1 MTTDLVHCTSALC
14 AATAEAAFAYVAAPA
29 RLGEWAL
36 GCWQAVEGEGGIVS
50 GTSLFDGA
58 TTFARPVADHRL
70 RIVDFEVGGDPS
82 DLVRRIS
89 ARVVPGPEIGRGPDS
104 SLVVL
109 TAWRTA
115 SMDDERWR
123 RLVVAH
129 ETEALLLRR
138 RIEAF
143 A

>member
-1 MTTDLVHCTSALC
+1 MTTDLVHCASALC
-14 AATAEAAFAYVAAPA
+14 AASADRAFTYVATPA

-58 TTFARPVADHRL
+58 TTFARPVADPRL

-82 DLVRRIS
+82 ELVRRIS
-89 ARVVPGPEIGRGPDS
+89 ARIVPGPDIGRSPDS
-104 SLVVL
+104 SLVVV
-109 TAWRTA
+109 TALRTA
-115 SMDDERWR
+115 SMDDERWL

-129 ETEALLLRR
+129 ETEVLLLRR
-138 RIEAF
+138 RIEAVD
-143 A
+143 

>member
-1 MTTDLVHCTSALC
+1 VTTDLVHCASSLC
-14 AATAEAAFAYVAAPA
+14 AASADTAFAYVATPS

-36 GCWQAVEGEGGIVS
+36 GCWQATEDDEGVVS

-58 TTFARPVADHRL
+58 TTFGRLVADPQL
-70 RIVDFEVGGDPS
+70 RVVDFEVGGEPAE
-82 DLVRRIS
+82 LVRRIS
-89 ARVVPGPEIGRGPDS
+89 VRIVPGADIGLDADS

-115 SMDDERWR
+115 AMDDERWR

-129 ETEALLLRR
+129 ETVVLLLRR
-138 RIEAF
+138 RIETA
-143 A
+143 

>member
-1 MTTDLVHCTSALC
+1 MSALC
-14 AATAEAAFAYVAAPA
+14 AASADTAFAYLASPA

-36 GCWQAVEGEGGIVS
+36 GCWQATEGEDGIVS

-58 TTFARPVADHRL
+58 TTFARSVAEPRL
-70 RIVDFEVGGDPS
+70 RLVDFEVGAQS
-82 DLVRRIS
+82 EELVRRIS
-89 ARVVPGPEIGRGPDS
+89 VRIVPGPDIGRGDDS

-115 SMDDERWR
+115 AMDDERWH

-129 ETEALLLRR
+129 ETEVLLLRR
-138 RIEAF
+138 RIETA
-143 A
+143 